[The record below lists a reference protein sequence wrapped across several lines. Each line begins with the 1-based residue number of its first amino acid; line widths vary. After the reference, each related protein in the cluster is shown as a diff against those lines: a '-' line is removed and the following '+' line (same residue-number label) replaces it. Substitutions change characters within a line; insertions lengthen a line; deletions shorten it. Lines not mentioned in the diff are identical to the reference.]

1 MNNSGKKKS
10 GAAWI
15 WVIIGL
21 ICAASG
27 AIDGSVACVVIISA
41 VIVIA
46 IVALAE
52 RAKKNAAANP
62 EIMKKFGGSP
72 QAAANRPA
80 ANPYAAAKKP
90 TANADAAA
98 RRMAAREANTPSPSR
113 EDAEG
118 SPIRCT
124 CSRGK
129 QRYLDQAAMFY
140 KNGFIDKAEYKYMC
154 ERYNKLDIPE
164 DFEQ

>member
-21 ICAASG
+21 LCALSG
-27 AIDGSVACVVIISA
+27 AADGSVACVVIISA
-41 VIVIA
+41 VIVMA

-52 RAKKNAAANP
+52 RAKKKAAANP
-62 EIMKKFGGSP
+62 EMMKKFAGSP

-80 ANPYAAAKKP
+80 ANPYGAAKKP

-98 RRMAAREANTPSPSR
+98 RRMAAHEVNTPLHPN
-113 EDAEG
+113 EDAE
-118 SPIRCT
+118 SAPIRYT

-164 DFEQ
+164 DF

>member
-98 RRMAAREANTPSPSR
+98 RRMAAHEVTTPSHPREA
-113 EDAEG
+113 AEG
-118 SPIRCT
+118 APIRCT

-164 DFEQ
+164 DF

>member
-1 MNNSGKKKS
+1 MNNSGKKSS

-21 ICAASG
+21 LCAASG
-27 AIDGSVACVVIISA
+27 AADGSAACVAIIAA

-46 IVALAE
+46 IVRYVE
-52 RAKKNAAANP
+52 RAKKNAAGNP
-62 EIMKKFGGSP
+62 EMMKKFGGSP
-72 QAAANRPA
+72 QAAANRA
-80 ANPYAAAKKP
+80 AVNPYAAAKKP
-90 TANADAAA
+90 TANPDAAA
-98 RRMAAREANTPSPSR
+98 RRMAAHEVTTPSHPN
-113 EDAEG
+113 EGAEG
-118 SPIRCT
+118 APIRCT

-164 DFEQ
+164 EF